1 MTNQTITAT
10 RNEQRSLRERHAAV
24 MPEWLSLYYEEPLEL
39 LSAKG
44 RTVLGSDGRAY
55 LDCFGGLLATMVG
68 HAIPEITE
76 AIRRQSERILHSSTL
91 YLLSGQVRLAERLA
105 AASGMRD
112 PRVFFV
118 NSGTEA
124 VEAALLIATAHA
136 SSNQV
141 LALRGSYHGRSFGTV
156 ATTGIRAWS
165 ATGFSPL
172 QVTYLHSGYRLRSP
186 FRDLDDAR
194 FIDACMDEMRTMIE
208 TSTSGRI
215 AGMIVEPVQGAGGFA
230 EPPAGFFARTQE
242 ILDDYGI
249 PLISDEVQTAWGRT
263 GRGPFGIH
271 AHGVR
276 PQIMTLAKGIANGLA
291 VGAVVAESEIM
302 HSLPAHSISTAGG
315 NPVAMAAANA
325 TLDYIED
332 HDLIAHADRVGSRLM
347 EGLRAIAAESSGL
360 VAEVRGTGLMIGVE
374 IVVPGTLD
382 PAPELAVAAVERARA
397 LGLLIGR
404 GGVYGN
410 VLRVTP
416 PMTITTEEAEHALEV
431 LAEVLRTLGSPVVVA
446 AGSAEGLRP

>member
-1 MTNQTITAT
+1 MTNDRPAPPIAESRT
-10 RNEQRSLRERHAAV
+10 LRERHAAV
-24 MPEWLSLYYEEPLEL
+24 MPEWLSLYYHEPLEL
-39 LSAKG
+39 VSGSG
-44 RTVLGSDGRAY
+44 RTVHGSDGREY

-68 HAIPEITE
+68 HGIPEITE

-105 AASGMRD
+105 SASRMRD

-124 VEAALLIATAHA
+124 VETALLIATAHA

-172 QVTYLHSGYRLRSP
+172 QVSYLHSGYRLRSP
-186 FRDLDDAR
+186 FRELDDAR
-194 FIDACMDEMRTMIE
+194 FVDSCIDEMRTIIE

-215 AGMIVEPVQGAGGFA
+215 AGMLVEPVQGAGGFA
-230 EPPAGFFARTQE
+230 EPPAGFFARTKE
-242 ILDDYGI
+242 VLDDYGI

-263 GRGPFGIH
+263 GRGPYGIH
-271 AHGVR
+271 SHGVV
-276 PQIMTLAKGIANGLA
+276 PQIMTLAKGLANGLA
-291 VGAVVAESEIM
+291 IGAVVAESEIM

-332 HDLIAHADRVGSRLM
+332 HDLIAHADRTGVRLR
-347 EGLRAIAAESSGL
+347 EGLRAIAAEIPEV
-360 VAEVRGTGLMIGVE
+360 VAEVRGAGLMIGVE
-374 IVVPGTLD
+374 LVAPGTTE
-382 PAPELAVAAVERARA
+382 PAPGLAIAAVERARA

-404 GGVYGN
+404 GGLYGN

-416 PMTITTEEAEHALEV
+416 PMTITAAETERALEL
-431 LAEVLRTLGSPVVVA
+431 LAEALRSVA
-446 AGSAEGLRP
+446 ALAIAEATGVRP

>member
-1 MTNQTITAT
+1 
-10 RNEQRSLRERHAAV
+10 
-24 MPEWLSLYYEEPLEL
+24 MPEWMSLYYDTPIEL
-39 LSAKG
+39 VSGAG
-44 RTVLGSDGRAY
+44 RTVQGSDGREY

-68 HAIPEITE
+68 HSIPEITD

-105 AASGMRD
+105 AASQMRD

-118 NSGTEA
+118 NSGSEA
-124 VEAALLIATAHA
+124 VEAALLITTAHA

-172 QVTYLHSGYRLRSP
+172 QVSYLHSGYRYRSP
-186 FRDLDDAR
+186 FRDLSDEA
-194 FIDACMDEMRTMIE
+194 FVEACIDEMRTIIE
-208 TSTSGRI
+208 TSTSGRV
-215 AGMIVEPVQGAGGFA
+215 AAMLVEPVQGAGGFA

-242 ILDDYGI
+242 VLNEYGI

-263 GRGPFGIH
+263 GRSPFGIH
-271 AHGVR
+271 SHGVV
-276 PQIMTLAKGIANGLA
+276 PQVLTLAKGIANGLA
-291 VGAVVAESEIM
+291 IGAVVAEADLM

-315 NPVAMAAANA
+315 NPLAMAAANA
-325 TLDYIED
+325 TLDYIEQ
-332 HDLIAHADRVGSRLM
+332 HDLIQNADRVGAQLQL
-347 EGLRAIAAESSGL
+347 GLRKIAADAPNVVGEI
-360 VAEVRGTGLMIGVE
+360 RGAGLMIGVE
-374 IVVPGTLD
+374 LIRPGGTE
-382 PAPELAVAAVERARA
+382 PAPELAVAAVERARE

-404 GGVYGN
+404 GGLYGN

-416 PMTITTEEAEHALEV
+416 PMTITPAEARIALEI
-431 LAEVLRTLGSPVVVA
+431 LSETLLTLVPG
-446 AGSAEGLRP
+446 GSAVASAAASSRV